1 MSPTSPGSLLS
12 VTLGHGGILSAQIAS
27 LRATSV
33 ISHGVAAVSDLR
45 EILDVHSHQQNASPD
60 SQHAGSSG
68 ASFATVD
75 CHGNHP
81 SDYRTLNQQI

>member
-1 MSPTSPGSLLS
+1 MPPTSPGSLLS
-12 VTLGHGGILSAQIAS
+12 GALGHGGILSTPMAS

-33 ISHGVAAVSDLR
+33 ISHGVAAVGDLR
-45 EILDVHSHQQNASPD
+45 EILLYTPTNRMHPPD
-60 SQHAGSSG
+60 SQRAGSSG

-81 SDYRTLNQQI
+81 SDYRT